1 MNIFDSLKDIFAG
14 GVDLPV
20 IGDIQ
25 DQITQVTDGATEA
38 LGGAT
43 EVGQTVVDDITQKLG
58 L

>member
-20 IGDIQ
+20 IGEIQ
-25 DQITQVTDGATEA
+25 DQITQVTDGAAEA

-43 EVGQTVVDDITQKLG
+43 ETGQTAVDDITQKLG